1 MEVTIS
7 EPASVWSHSAI
18 LLDLMCVSRI
28 NALDKSELWW
38 AKPLFIDYGLGSH
51 KEVIVIHPVAGFIK
65 ADPGRACRGHIH
77 VVAVRV
83 SNLCVIRVTEQL
95 KQVTDRLELFVMLAS
110 SRLVFTDQI
119 QNQQYV
125 VEALLHKF
133 VKVGA

>member
-51 KEVIVIHPVAGFIK
+51 KEVIVIHPVACFIK
-65 ADPGRACRGHIH
+65 ADPACACRGHIH